1 MARAK
6 PCTLFAPQRRLLS
19 CRALGDSKKH
29 VKSSSHAG
37 NEKGDKKSQ
46 VERRCFSPTTDSL
59 EAEKL
64 TSVSSILMLKGR
76 LATA

>member
-1 MARAK
+1 MARAV
-6 PCTLFAPQRRLLS
+6 PRTPPVLQRWLLS
-19 CRALGDSKKH
+19 CRALSDSKKH

-46 VERRCFSPTTDSL
+46 VEWRHFSPTTDSL

-64 TSVSSILMLKGR
+64 TSISSILMLKGR
-76 LATA
+76 LAMA